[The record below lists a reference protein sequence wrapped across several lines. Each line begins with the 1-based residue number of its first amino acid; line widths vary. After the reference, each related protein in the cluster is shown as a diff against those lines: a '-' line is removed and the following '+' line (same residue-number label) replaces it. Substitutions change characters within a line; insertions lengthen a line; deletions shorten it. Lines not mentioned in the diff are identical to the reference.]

1 MRITY
6 SMMVKNMEYWTS
18 KQLEKLNNAQTI
30 VASGKQINK
39 PSDDPEA
46 AGQIL
51 ADRTTISKYGQY
63 ESNISQAQ
71 TWIKESDTTLNAVS
85 TLLQDAK
92 DILSSV
98 SSADST
104 TSADYLQ
111 ELRNIYDEVINYADT
126 WSDSGYMYSGN
137 DSTVMPFAND
147 VEVSGGAP
155 SDIVFDLAGAASDLT
170 IKITDSTGTVVRTL
184 TATSGVEGTNTI
196 TWDGCDDS
204 GKTLADGNYSFTVS
218 ASNDKG
224 DAVAAYPAYRGDEGG
239 KEVVTKES
247 STVVL
252 NNNGGE
258 IFSNALKVLS
268 QAITALNSSDTSST
282 VISNLSA
289 SLKDAISQIQADEV
303 TLSNKNSLLEN
314 STSRLDE
321 LMTYVNSRISD
332 TETGDTTKSAAEL
345 KAQETAYE
353 TTMSATA
360 DVLKMS
366 TLKNYLS

>member
-1 MRITY
+1 
-6 SMMVKNMEYWTS
+6 MMVKNMEYWTS

-63 ESNISQAQ
+63 ELNVSQAQ
-71 TWIKESDTTLNAVS
+71 TWIKESDTTLSTVN
-85 TLLQDAK
+85 TLLQKAK

-98 SSADST
+98 SSTTST
-104 TSADYLQ
+104 TSAG
-111 ELRNIYDEVINYADT
+111 ELSSIYDEVINYANT
-126 WSDSGYMYSGN
+126 YSSSGYMYSGN
-137 DSTVMPFAND
+137 DSTVKPFAND
-147 VEVSGGAP
+147 VEISGGVP
-155 SDIVFDLAGAASDLT
+155 SDIVFDLAGTASDVT

-196 TWDGCDDS
+196 TWDGCDYS
-204 GKTLADGNYSFTVS
+204 GNTLTDGNYSFTVS
-218 ASNDKG
+218 ASNDSG
-224 DAVAAYPAYRGDEGG
+224 DAVAAYSTYRGDEGG
-239 KEVVTKES
+239 KEVVAGES

-258 IFSNALKVLS
+258 IFSSALKGLS
-268 QAITALNSSDTSST
+268 EAITALNSSDTGST
-282 VISNLSA
+282 TISNLSA
-289 SLKDAISQIQADEV
+289 SLTDAISKIQAEET

-314 STSRLDE
+314 STSRLTE
-321 LMTYVNSRISD
+321 LTLYVSNRISD
-332 TETGDTTKSAAEL
+332 TETGDTTTAATEL
-345 KAQETAYE
+345 QAQTTAYE

-360 DVLKMS
+360 SVLKMS
-366 TLKNYLS
+366 TLKDYLA